1 MYITHITASK
11 LERYKTVTAAVYHL
25 HFGVIFRLAVSRIH
39 NNLLSYQLLAY
50 IYFQDL
56 IKLHAR

>member
-1 MYITHITASK
+1 

-39 NNLLSYQLLAY
+39 NHLLSFQLLAY